1 VTDAWYQRAIARARS
16 GSAPAPQTQ
25 VPRYQPSP
33 GIARWEG
40 HTQLSPSTLPVA
52 PAPHQKLQ
60 QASVSDLL
68 NTQAATGKAAPG
80 VGGRL
85 NPEPCP
91 ACGGNQY
98 FATLGPKRRG
108 PEPAPHCYNCGY
120 NGGLFEQGLESSWQG
135 AGT

>member
-1 VTDAWYQRAIARARS
+1 MTDAWYQRAIARARS
-16 GSAPAPQTQ
+16 GSAPAPAPTQ
-25 VPRYQPSP
+25 QQQQRYQPSP

-40 HTQLSPSTLPVA
+40 HTQLSPAT
-52 PAPHQKLQ
+52 PAPSQRLQ

-68 NTQAATGKAAPG
+68 QVQQSTGKATPG

-98 FATLGPKRRG
+98 FATLGAKRRG

-135 AGT
+135 ANA